1 VYRLPWKHV
10 RAFDF
15 VANFGTTEHVF
26 NQFNCFRTIHDA
38 AKVGGFMVHF
48 LPTSGFFY
56 HCLFSY
62 NPKMFL
68 LMSQANNYRILH
80 AGMYTEA
87 LGKLDTQHETWAE
100 YQQASQIT
108 FPNTLAEF
116 IFQKQSRAAF
126 KACYDRGETTIRH
139 AFDRACPSLR

>member
-1 VYRLPWKHV
+1 
-10 RAFDF
+10 
-15 VANFGTTEHVF
+15 
-26 NQFNCFRTIHDA
+26 
-38 AKVGGFMVHF
+38 
-48 LPTSGFFY
+48 
-56 HCLFSY
+56 
-62 NPKMFL
+62 MFL